1 MFPSVHILG
10 SVHFGGA
17 EQFYIHLLRALH
29 GSGKAV
35 VAVNPA
41 RGPVAKA
48 LRRDGLDQIHLP
60 LAGRFDLWSAWRI
73 RRIVAILQPCIV
85 QTYLIPA
92 TRLTRLRP
100 KSPAV
105 HVARVGGFY
114 KVDGYRHA
122 HAWVGSTRGI
132 CDHLVKSGL
141 PAAKV
146 HQIGNLVREPDLPDE
161 AERLALRAQY
171 AISPDTSVVFTHGRL
186 VESKGMADLLRAFA
200 HLPPELNGRPLLL
213 VIAGTGPDEEALRQ
227 LTTELELW
235 DRVQWL
241 GHQDPRDYFLLS
253 DLFVAPAREDP
264 LGNIILDAWSYGL
277 PVVSTATA
285 GAREL
290 IEDERSGLLAEP
302 GNPLSLAG
310 RLDAALTASKM
321 ARGGLSD
328 AGFAILRQ
336 RFSREAVCNAYLSLY
351 DQLLAER
358 GIS

>member
-10 SVHFGGA
+10 SGQFGGA

-35 VAVNPA
+35 VAVN
-41 RGPVAKA
+41 RSRSPVAKA
-48 LRRDGLDQIHLP
+48 LERDGLDQIHLP
-60 LAGRFDLWSAWRI
+60 LAGSLDLWSAWRI
-73 RRIVAILQPCIV
+73 RRIAAFLQPCVV
-85 QTYLIPA
+85 QTYLSQA
-92 TRLTRLRP
+92 TRLTRLSP

-105 HVARVGGFY
+105 HVARIGGFY

-122 HAWVGSTRGI
+122 HAWVGGTRGI
-132 CDHLVKSGL
+132 CNHLIKSGL
-141 PAAKV
+141 PAARV
-146 HQIGNLVREPDLPDE
+146 YQIGNLVREPDLPDE
-161 AERLALRAQY
+161 AERLALRARC
-171 AISPDTSVVFTHGRL
+171 AIGADTCVVFTYGRL
-186 VESKGMADLLRAFA
+186 VESKGVADLLRAFA
-200 HLPPELNGRPLLL
+200 HLPPVLNGRPLLL
-213 VIAGTGPDEEALRQ
+213 MIAGTGPDEESLRQ

-241 GHQDPRDYFLLS
+241 GNQDPQDYFLLS
-253 DLFVAPAREDP
+253 DLFVSPAREDP

-277 PVVSTATA
+277 PVVSTSTD

-310 RLDAALTASKM
+310 RLDAAITASKM
-321 ARGGLSD
+321 ARVGLSD

-336 RFSREAVCNAYLSLY
+336 RFSPEVVCNAYLSLY
-351 DQLLAER
+351 DKLLAER